1 MRSGGQGFSRH
12 PDVLEVTD
20 EIVRRPTS
28 RPLSVSPCAPR
39 ARPAPRS
46 AVGHHAHGAGRRGRR
61 PLPPILP
68 RRGPAREGPAP
79 PSARDVPRRGGAQFI
94 ATGAGG
100 HPAGQHG
107 ARGDTKARRRL
118 RVGLHTRQ
126 SRSIGFLDWGHTNPV
141 AQKCAP
147 SRFVVG
153 RPAPGAARVLRAPG
167 LQEVGDIGRRA
178 FVADEVADEAA
189 RKPASKPFSV
199 SPCLPVLRVNRPEA
213 RSPVRSRRSAPLPVH
228 CRTSRAE
235 GGPPRTSAPTT
246 HPAPTRPG
254 ARRTRAA
261 FGAGRPNGSGA
272 GRPQAGGSQFI
283 ATGAGRHPAGQHGAR
298 GDTKA
303 RRRLRVGLHARQS
316 RSIGFLDWGHTNPV
330 AQKCAPSRFAVGRPA
345 PGAARVLRAPGRQE
359 VGDIGRRAFVADEV
373 ADEAAR
379 KPASKPFSVSPVPPR
394 APC

>member
-1 MRSGGQGFSRH
+1 MKPRAGQPQDR
-12 PDVLEVTD
+12 
-20 EIVRRPTS
+20 
-28 RPLSVSPCAPR
+28 SPCPR
-39 ARPAPRS
+39 A
-46 AVGHHAHGAGRRGRR
+46 
-61 PLPPILP
+61 
-68 RRGPAREGPAP
+68 
-79 PSARDVPRRGGAQFI
+79 
-94 ATGAGG
+94 
-100 HPAGQHG
+100 
-107 ARGDTKARRRL
+107 
-118 RVGLHTRQ
+118 
-126 SRSIGFLDWGHTNPV
+126 
-141 AQKCAP
+141 
-147 SRFVVG
+147 
-153 RPAPGAARVLRAPG
+153 LRAPARPHVRLSDTPRTG
-167 LQEVGDIGRRA
+167 RAAEDVGPYHPSCPDAARRAKDSRRPRCRA

-272 GRPQAGGSQFI
+272 RRPQAGGSQFI

-303 RRRLRVGLHARQS
+303 RRRLRVGLHTRQS

-345 PGAARVLRAPGRQE
+345 PGAARVLRAPGLQE

-379 KPASKPFSVSPVPPR
+379 KPASKPFSVSPCLPVLRVNRPEAREEREAFHHVEQEYNPHAYAEYSPR
-394 APC
+394 RTGASHCWR